1 MYYDIDIIYDIKD
14 ADNYMN
20 FQKPYMI
27 KGGCKNMDIFNK
39 KNKIEYLKDNLKSI
53 TLPVEIYD
61 NDNEMGETNIKKR
74 REISFDKIYNKIIDD
89 KSEQKYYLAEIDLLD
104 YISQLPEE
112 FLNNF
117 VIDLD
122 EPRLNDGML
131 IFFGKNGKSGC
142 HLHTSHDYV
151 LNQISGTKTVYMFD
165 YHDNNMEF
173 HGLFSDRSNF
183 TKSNFF
189 TMDKTN
195 MKIYKAVL
203 EEGDSLMIPPWWW
216 HAVEGNGLNYS
227 ITKTYDRNDHTY
239 LFDKP
244 YLILL
249 MLIAGFFEILEG
261 NYIIILS
268 ILLILLIFYTYLLTN
283 DLSFSLASVL

>member
-1 MYYDIDIIYDIKD
+1 MYCDVDIIYDIKD
-14 ADNYMN
+14 SNNYMN
-20 FQKPYMI
+20 FQKPYLI
-27 KGGCKNMDIFNK
+27 KGGCKNMKIFNK
-39 KNKIEYLKDNLKSI
+39 KNSVVHLNDNLKDI
-53 TLPVEIYD
+53 IFPVEIYD
-61 NDNEMGETNIKKR
+61 DDNEMGETNIKKR
-74 REISFDKIYNKIIDD
+74 RELNFDKICRKIIDD

-104 YISQLPEE
+104 YESQLSQE
-112 FLNNF
+112 FLNNYA
-117 VIDLD
+117 IDLD
-122 EPRLNDGML
+122 GMRLNEGML

-165 YHDNNMEF
+165 YHDNNVEF

-203 EEGDSLMIPPWWW
+203 EQGDSLMIPPWWW
-216 HAVEGNGLNYS
+216 HAVEGHGLNYS
-227 ITKTYDRNDHTY
+227 ITKTYDRNDHRY

-249 MLIAGFFEILEG
+249 MLVGGFFEILEL

-268 ILLILLIFYTYLLTN
+268 TLLILLIFYMYLLTN
-283 DLSFSLASVL
+283 DLTLSLAGVR

>member
-1 MYYDIDIIYDIKD
+1 MYYDIDVIYNIKD
-14 ADNYMN
+14 TNSYIN
-20 FQKPYMI
+20 FQKPYVI

-39 KNKIEYLKDNLKSI
+39 KNKIEYLKDNLKGI
-53 TLPVEIYD
+53 TFPVEIYD

-74 REISFDKIYNKIIDD
+74 KELSFDKIYNKIIDD
-89 KSEQKYYLAEIDLLD
+89 KTEQKYYLAEIDLSD
-104 YISQLPEE
+104 YTLQLPED
-112 FLNNF
+112 FLKNF
-117 VIDLD
+117 VIDMD
-122 EPRLNDGML
+122 ESRLNEGIL

-142 HLHTSHDYV
+142 HLHTSNDYV

-203 EEGDSLMIPPWWW
+203 EEGDSLIIPPWWW

-239 LFDKP
+239 LYDKP

-249 MLIAGFFEILEG
+249 MLNAGFFEILEE

-268 ILLILLIFYTYLLTN
+268 ILLILLIFYIYLLTN
-283 DLSFSLASVL
+283 DLSFSFASVL